1 MMTISSA
8 CPKCVTIK
16 KSGKS
21 SCCGRGGSWFRSC
34 GSAGNAKL
42 HHTWYEGIRACKT
55 GSQLKTATGQQSS
68 ADQQLS
74 SHHGFSKANSNAVIR
89 DAKTFAFPSANNS
102 TDTII
107 STPART
113 STSNTST
120 TTTMLMTA
128 AAYPS
133 TLTTTTTTTTTTT
146 AITSMTT
153 ITRTAQVESTITVNW
168 SSQGM
173 SCTQCI

>member
-16 KSGKS
+16 KSGKN
-21 SCCGRGGSWFRSC
+21 SCCGRGGSWFKNC

-42 HHTWYEGIRACKT
+42 HHTWYEGIQACKT
-55 GSQLKTATGQQSS
+55 RSQLKTAIGQQSS

-74 SHHGFSKANSNAVIR
+74 SHHGFSKANSNAVTR
-89 DAKTFAFPSANNS
+89 DAKTFAVPLANNS
-102 TDTII
+102 SDTII

-113 STSNTST
+113 STSDTST

-128 AAYPS
+128 AAYTS
-133 TLTTTTTTTTTTT
+133 TLTTTTTTTTTTA
-146 AITSMTT
+146 AIASMIS

-173 SCTQCI
+173 ARTQCI